1 MAKKPTYEELE
12 QFVKELEK
20 EVVQHKLAQNVG
32 GAQESLHLETQFF
45 KSILN
50 SLSANIAILDQ
61 NGVIAETNQAWRN
74 FAIANQIR
82 IPADTIGVNYLEICD
97 NVKGDSSEGAKVTAE
112 AIRALIAR
120 ERDEFIV
127 DYACHSPDEK
137 RWFYMRVTPLA
148 EVKGRYVVVT
158 HEDITALKNI
168 EETLRKNEIELELK
182 AKSLEDTN
190 IALKVLLKQNE
201 RDKRELEEMVLINIK
216 RQILPSIEKLKKMG
230 PNSRQRTYL
239 EILESNVNDIA
250 SPLLR
255 QLSSKYI
262 NLTPQEIQVA
272 TFVKDG
278 KTTKEI
284 AEIMNIS
291 PHSVHF
297 HRKRIRKKLGLHEKK
312 ANLRSHLLFLE

>member
-297 HRKRIRKKLGLHEKK
+297 HRKSIRKKLGLHEKK